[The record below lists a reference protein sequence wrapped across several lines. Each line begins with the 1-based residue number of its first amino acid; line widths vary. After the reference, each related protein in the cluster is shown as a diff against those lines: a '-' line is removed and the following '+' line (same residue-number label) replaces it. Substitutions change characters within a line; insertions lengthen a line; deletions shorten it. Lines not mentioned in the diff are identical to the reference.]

1 MKPGPHENNEI
12 SERLV
17 SWGCDS
23 TRPTHS
29 ADVLRT
35 ARAGYQHMRRGRGR
49 PRVATSALINEG
61 ISAWL
66 PFGSGNETGAH
77 FLSISARLMRQIS
90 NRRGAQAKL
99 SETAGISGM
108 FVLSMM
114 RLETL
119 ESIDGPERNSRVA
132 FLGGLSIEEP
142 AEVLKVSTGTV
153 MRDSTSH
160 AHGWVTRALALL
172 PMVRPIDASRF
183 LEW

>member
-1 MKPGPHENNEI
+1 MKPGPHEITRFLNDW
-12 SERLV
+12 SAGDVTALDRLTPLV
-17 SWGCDS
+17 YYELHGLAIN
-23 TRPTHS
+23 T
-29 ADVLRT
+29 
-35 ARAGYQHMRRGRGR
+35 MRRGRGR
-49 PRVATSALINEG
+49 PPVATSALINEG